1 MNKDKD
7 TIIITDFSAIDFV
20 SSEEEPTNTT
30 GLFDLEV
37 DPLPD
42 VFLKILKEAEKENE

>member
-1 MNKDKD
+1 MKKNNDVVEIMDLKN
-7 TIIITDFSAIDFV
+7 INFNTD
-20 SSEEEPTNTT
+20 EEPTNIT

-42 VFLKILKEAEKENE
+42 VFLKILEEAENE